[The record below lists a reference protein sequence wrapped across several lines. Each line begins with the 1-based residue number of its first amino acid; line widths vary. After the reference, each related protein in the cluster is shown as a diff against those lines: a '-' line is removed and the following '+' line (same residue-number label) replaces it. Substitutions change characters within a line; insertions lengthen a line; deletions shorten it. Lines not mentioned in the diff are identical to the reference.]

1 MSSHSDSTGKGES
14 KQSGQIRPGIS
25 GWLRTLGLLLR
36 AALVAVLILIVFRV
50 SLPQSETIWTSYDT
64 PNDLIRVA
72 LGGLLVIWFAIQAFK
87 VPHDPA
93 AYRTWIYVSL
103 VAIPL
108 GIVCLLAVW

>member
-1 MSSHSDSTGKGES
+1 MSSHSDRSYRGES
-14 KQSGQIRPGIS
+14 RGSERASSESSAWQRR
-25 GWLRTLGLLLR
+25 LALLLR
-36 AALVAVLILIVFRV
+36 AVLVAVVISIIIRV

-64 PNDLIRVA
+64 PNDLIRLI
-72 LGGLLVIWFAIQAFK
+72 LGGVVLLWIAIHAFK
-87 VPHDPA
+87 FPEEPA